1 MGEAFR
7 PSYEFG
13 PFVLDVGKRRLL
25 RNGDP
30 VPLAPKVLD
39 TLLALIE
46 HRREVVSKDQ
56 LLSRVWGDTVVE
68 EGGLARNISLLRKTL
83 GETPDDHRYIVTVPA
98 RGYRF
103 VADVHEGS
111 SAAGPSPNGES
122 AVPSVT
128 RVRDSTVIRWVVGVI
143 ALVLVAA
150 AAVVIWR
157 SDSLLIARSDRPT
170 SPALIRLTSTSGLN
184 TDPALSP
191 DGTLLA
197 YASDREQTGN
207 LDIWVQPV
215 HGGNPKR
222 ITSGEG
228 DKTEPS
234 FSPDGAWI
242 AFSGGETGGIQTV
255 GALGGEP
262 HLIVQGPR
270 ARTPRFSPDG
280 QSIVYWVGQTAWIV
294 APGEATRDTTAALAA
309 VPSSGGAPRALAR
322 DFAAARY
329 GVWSPDGKK
338 ILFLGDRLPESP
350 ESLDWYVIDA
360 AGGTAVRTGALQA
373 VRAANVKGA
382 PIPGAWTTEGVVFTT
397 TDSTTSNVYQL
408 PVSPQT
414 GHVAGSIRRLTF
426 GSALERSA
434 AVSAA
439 GHIAFTTLTENIDIW
454 RVPLDSR
461 TGIASGAPERLT
473 DDAAQDEE
481 PDVSAAG
488 RTMAFR
494 SSRTGRNE
502 IWLKDLETG
511 ADRQLTYTGGVDA
524 ARIAPDGLS
533 VAVEIEAEARV
544 ELYDLSS
551 GRHSILCEDCM
562 FYNGWSSDG
571 SRLLIRRRRGAIS
584 RLIILDV
591 NSKREVELTEHPA
604 RNMVTGRFSPDN
616 RWVVFNT
623 PNAPNL
629 RQIHVVPTFRE
640 TPVPVDAW
648 LTVVPDFAI
657 YPNWSS
663 DGTGIYHFSFR
674 DGHMCAWLQDVDPQ
688 SKRPIGPPRAVQHF
702 HQPRL
707 RAATRSAASSDVVG
721 GALYVTLTETTGNIW
736 MLEATTRP
744 VQSSSNRR

>member
-1 MGEAFR
+1 MGEPFK

-13 PFVLDVGKRRLL
+13 PFVLDVGKRLL
-25 RNGDP
+25 RRNGDP

-46 HRREVVSKDQ
+46 RRCEVVSKDH

-83 GETPDDHRYIVTVPA
+83 GETPEDHRYIVTVPA

-103 VADVHEGS
+103 VADVREGS
-111 SAAGPSPNGES
+111 SDEGPIRNGDS
-122 AVPSVT
+122 AVLSVT
-128 RVRDSTVIRWVVGVI
+128 PARDSTAIRWAVGVI
-143 ALVLVAA
+143 ALVLVAGA
-150 AAVVIWR
+150 ALVIWR
-157 SDSLLIARSDRPT
+157 SDSTSIVRSGRPT

-191 DGTLLA
+191 DGTLVA
-197 YASDREQTGN
+197 YASDRAQTGN

-215 HGGNPKR
+215 RGGNPTR
-222 ITSGEG
+222 ITSAEG
-228 DKTEPS
+228 DETEPS

-242 AFSGGETGGIQTV
+242 AFSGGETGGIHTV

-262 HLIVQGPR
+262 HLIVPGPR
-270 ARTPRFSPDG
+270 ARMPRFSPDG
-280 QSIVYWVGQTAWIV
+280 QSILYWVGQTAWII
-294 APGEATRDTTAALAA
+294 APGEATRFATAALAV

-322 DFAAARY
+322 DFSAARY

-338 ILFLGDRLPESP
+338 ILFLGDRSPESP
-350 ESLDWYVIDA
+350 ESLDWYVIEA
-360 AGGTAVRTGALQA
+360 AGGTAVRTGALEA
-373 VRAANVKGA
+373 VRAANVTGA
-382 PIPGAWTTEGVVFTT
+382 PIPGAWTAQGVVFTT
-397 TDSTTSNVYQL
+397 TDATTSNVYQL

-426 GSALERSA
+426 GSALERGA

-473 DDAAQDEE
+473 DDAAKDEE

-511 ADRQLTYTGGVDA
+511 AERQLTHTGVDS

-533 VAVEIEAEARV
+533 VAVESEAEARV

-571 SRLLIRRRRGAIS
+571 SRLLIGRRRGAIS
-584 RLIILDV
+584 RLIILDL
-591 NSKREVELTEHPA
+591 NSKREVEVTEHPA
-604 RNMVTGRFSPDN
+604 WHMTAGRFSPDD

-623 PNAPNL
+623 ANAPNF
-629 RQIHVVPTFRE
+629 RQSHAVPTFRE

-648 LTVVPDFAI
+648 VTVVPDFAI

-707 RAATRSAASSDVVG
+707 RAANRSPASSVVVG
-721 GALYVTLTETTGNIW
+721 GALYVTLTETSGNIW
-736 MLEATTRP
+736 MLDAMTRP
-744 VQSSSNRR
+744 GQSSPDRR

>member
-13 PFVLDVGKRRLL
+13 PFVLDAGKRLLL

-56 LLSRVWGDTVVE
+56 LLSRVWGETVVE
-68 EGGLARNISLLRKTL
+68 EGGLARNISMLRKTL

-103 VADVHEGS
+103 VADVRQGS

-128 RVRDSTVIRWVVGVI
+128 PARDSTAIPWAVGVI
-143 ALVLVAA
+143 AFVLIAG

-157 SDSLLIARSDRPT
+157 SDSSSIVRSARPT

-191 DGTLLA
+191 DGTLVA
-197 YASDREQTGN
+197 YSSDRAQTGN

-215 HGGNPKR
+215 RGGNPTR
-222 ITSGEG
+222 ITSADG
-228 DKTEPS
+228 DETEPS

-242 AFSGGETGGIQTV
+242 AFSGGETGGIHTV

-280 QSIVYWVGQTAWIV
+280 QSILYWVGQTAWII
-294 APGEATRDTTAALAA
+294 APGGATRGATATLAV

-322 DFAAARY
+322 EFAGARY

-338 ILFLGDRLPESP
+338 ILFLGDRSPASP

-360 AGGTAVRTGALQA
+360 EGGTAVRTDALEA
-373 VRAANVKGA
+373 LRAANVKGA
-382 PIPGAWTTEGVVFTT
+382 PIPGAWTAQGVVFTT
-397 TDSTTSNVYQL
+397 TDATTSNVYQL

-414 GHVAGSIRRLTF
+414 GHVTGSIRRLTF

-434 AVSAA
+434 AVSSA
-439 GHIAFTTLTENIDIW
+439 GHIAFTTLTENVDIW
-454 RVPLDSR
+454 RIALDSR

-473 DDAAQDEE
+473 DDAAQDAE
-481 PDVSAAG
+481 PHVSAAS
-488 RTMAFR
+488 RTMAFK
-494 SSRTGRNE
+494 SLRTGRNE
-502 IWLKDLETG
+502 VWLKDLETG
-511 ADRQLTYTGGVDA
+511 AERQLTHTGAGGV
-524 ARIAPDGLS
+524 ARIAPDGLR
-533 VAVEIEAEARV
+533 VAVGTEARV

-551 GRHSILCEDCM
+551 GRHSILCEDCRLGGG
-562 FYNGWSSDG
+562 GWSSDG
-571 SRLLIRRRRGAIS
+571 SRLLIGRRRGAIARS
-584 RLIILDV
+584 IILDV

-604 RNMVTGRFSPDN
+604 WDMVAGRFSPDN

-623 PNAPNL
+623 PNAPNF

-648 LTVVPDFAI
+648 VTVVPDFAI
-657 YPNWSS
+657 YPAWSS

-707 RAATRSAASSDVVG
+707 RAATRSPASSDVVG
-721 GALYVTLTETTGNIW
+721 GVLYVTLTETTGNIW

-744 VQSSSNRR
+744 GQSSPDRR